1 MRPARGG
8 VPAGLQY
15 APLDLA
21 DVRAVPEDITVEDS
35 IVLHG
40 YTLFHDKS
48 YRALRVETRDEAG
61 EPVVAHLLI
70 PPGQGRHPAI
80 VVFPI
85 LAGSHV
91 VSEALAKVFVH
102 RGYAVL
108 RLERRALDLENA
120 TDADHVSRSLSS
132 AIRDARRLLDWLVTR
147 PEIDPARIGT
157 AGVSLGSLLACLL
170 QAVDERVSAGFFAL
184 TGGGL
189 AELIH
194 DSTEHAVR
202 VFRDHLIEAQDLRN
216 REAFLAYLD
225 PHSVWVDPLTYAG
238 RLDPDSVLMLSGR
251 FDAVIPPERARALWQ
266 ALGQPHW
273 IKVPTGHYQAMTLLW
288 YGAARGAD
296 HFDRRFR
303 EIHTDLADR

>member
-1 MRPARGG
+1 MR
-8 VPAGLQY
+8 VE
-15 APLDLA
+15 
-21 DVRAVPEDITVEDS
+21 PEDITVEDN
-35 IVLHG
+35 ILLDT

-61 EPVVAHLLI
+61 EPAIAHLLI
-70 PPGQGRHPAI
+70 PPGEGRHPAI

-91 VSEALAKVFVH
+91 VSEALAKAFVR

-108 RLERRALDLENA
+108 RLERRPLDLEDA
-120 TDADHVSRSLSS
+120 TDPDHISRNLSS
-132 AIRDARRLLDWLVTR
+132 AVRDARRLLDWLVTL
-147 PEIDPARIGT
+147 PQIDPERIGA

-189 AELIH
+189 AELVH
-194 DSTEHAVR
+194 DSEEHAVR
-202 VFRDHLIEAQDLRN
+202 VFRDHLIETQDLRS
-216 REAFLAYLD
+216 RDAFLAYLE
-225 PHSVWVDPLTYAG
+225 PHAVWVDPLAYAG
-238 RLDPDSVLMLSGR
+238 RIDPDSVLMLTGR

-266 ALGQPHW
+266 ALGQPRW
-273 IKVPTGHYQAMTLLW
+273 IKVPTGHYQAMALLW

-303 EIHTDLADR
+303 DVHPDLADR